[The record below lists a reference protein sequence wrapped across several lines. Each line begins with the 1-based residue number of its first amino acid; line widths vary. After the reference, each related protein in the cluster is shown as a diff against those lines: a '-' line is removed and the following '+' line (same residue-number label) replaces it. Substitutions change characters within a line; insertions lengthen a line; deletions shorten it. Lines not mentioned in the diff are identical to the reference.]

1 MAGWVSRMRT
11 LYQTITKNR
20 KEQIMEVTQNKRI
33 NTFGRIDGFAK
44 LHPND
49 FPTGKKAAKFLA
61 IIRQAAVD
69 TAESGTTQERS
80 DSDSRAGSQTKA
92 ELYDEL
98 YDDLQAINRTAKSI
112 AHDISGLD
120 EKFRMPRSTSYAA
133 VLISA
138 RAFLKD
144 ATPLKAEFLEY
155 ELDEDFLTDL
165 ADDIVA
171 FDAAEDDQGE
181 GLTER
186 VGATR
191 SIAEAIRAGVAA
203 IRRLDPIM
211 RNKYRNNAGTLA
223 EWLTAS
229 HIERS
234 PRAKKSKAA
243 AV

>member
-1 MAGWVSRMRT
+1 MK
-11 LYQTITKNR
+11 L
-20 KEQIMEVTQNKRI
+20 TQSLRAS
-33 NTFGRIDGFAK
+33 TFGRIDGFAK
-44 LHPND
+44 LHPGD
-49 FPTGKKAAKFLA
+49 FAAGTKAATFLTV
-61 IIRQAAVD
+61 IRKAATD
-69 TAESGTTQERS
+69 TTGSGTTQASS
-80 DSDSRAGSQTKA
+80 DGDSRAGSQTKA

-98 YDDLQAINRTAKSI
+98 YDDLQAINRTAKSM
-112 AHDISGLD
+112 AHDIAGLD
-120 EKFRMPRSTSYAA
+120 EKFRMPRSAGYGAA
-133 VLISA
+133 LISA

-243 AV
+243 VV